1 MEKFLI
7 QPTLTFDNLINKLN
21 LSHRIVFN
29 RLKNIFDTSDI
40 KIKNSVLKGDNLALT
55 ILNNEIHFNI
65 SKINQLIKFNIIT
78 EDDLFFLFSH
88 ELCHYLRLKKY
99 GKDYHLEK
107 LTSKKFFPFSNFLIN
122 EEVVCDRFARLF
134 FYNIK
139 KYRYK
144 GNFIRDFNSPIYNNY
159 YLSNLRI
166 THKKLLEFSLDYD
179 KIINEYFILIK
190 RD

>member
-1 MEKFLI
+1 MEKLLT

-21 LSHRIVFN
+21 LSHRIIFN
-29 RLKNIFDTSDI
+29 SLKNIFDTSDI

-65 SKINQLIKFNIIT
+65 SKINQLIKFNVINQ
-78 EDDLFFLFSH
+78 DDLFFLFSH
-88 ELCHYLRLKKY
+88 ELCHYIRLKKY

-107 LTSKKFFPFSNFLIN
+107 LSNKKFFTFSNFLIN
-122 EEVVCDRFARLF
+122 EEVVCDRFARLC

-144 GNFIRDFNSPIYNNY
+144 GNLLRDFNSPIYSNY
-159 YLSNLRI
+159 YLSSLKV
-166 THKKLLEFSLDYD
+166 THNKLLEFSLDYD